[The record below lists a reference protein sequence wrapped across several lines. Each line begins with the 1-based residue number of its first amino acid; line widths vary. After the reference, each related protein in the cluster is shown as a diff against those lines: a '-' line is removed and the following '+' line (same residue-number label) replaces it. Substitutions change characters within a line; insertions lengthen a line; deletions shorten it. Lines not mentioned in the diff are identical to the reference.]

1 MVRILWEV
9 SVTRVIVLLL
19 GVVALDM
26 VRWMVYGVLI
36 MVNTSVFVQIIIVR
50 VRHGIVEVEQIV
62 VVAILE
68 MLMLAL
74 VGAILVIVVMPVTMI
89 ALLSI
94 TKCALFTHAFL
105 DLSLELFL
113 LSSHLR
119 FVVFDWSFRLLLLW
133 LLLDRLC

>member
-1 MVRILWEV
+1 M
-9 SVTRVIVLLL
+9 IVLLL

-50 VRHGIVEVEQIV
+50 VRHGIVKVEQIV

-74 VGAILVIVVMPVTMI
+74 MGAILVIVVMPVTMI
-89 ALLSI
+89 AFFSI
-94 TKCALFTHAFL
+94 AECALFTHAFL
-105 DLSLELFL
+105 DLSLKLFL

-133 LLLDRLC
+133 LLLDRLW